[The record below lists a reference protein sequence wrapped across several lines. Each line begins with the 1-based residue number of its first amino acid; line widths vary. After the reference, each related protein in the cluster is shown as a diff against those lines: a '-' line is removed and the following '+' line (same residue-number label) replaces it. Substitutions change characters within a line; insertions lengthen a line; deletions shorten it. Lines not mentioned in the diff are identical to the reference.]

1 MYYLMNLV
9 LSVLGKRLRIKAYRA
24 SLVRLGYS
32 RYQQLGSIGGGVK
45 NGVLLVSNGM
55 VLRLG

>member
-1 MYYLMNLV
+1 MYLV
-9 LSVLGKRLRIKAYRA
+9 NMVLPVPGTKISIKDYMATLA
-24 SLVRLGYS
+24 RLGYS
-32 RYQQLGSIGGGVK
+32 RYRQLGSIGGGVK